1 MKKSCIVLMKIFT
14 FLFVF
19 TLITTSHAKPIKN
32 GFDLSETTIPA
43 DKIFI
48 GGPPRDGI
56 PSIDKPHFLEA
67 DNADYLKDNDRIL
80 GVYHQ
85 GEARAYPIRI
95 LNWHEIVNDKIK
107 DKAVAVTY
115 CPLCGSGIVYNA
127 EIDGKAYEFGVSG
140 LLYNSD
146 VLLYDRETE
155 TLWSQILSKA
165 IGGKLVNTEL
175 EILPSSHTS
184 WKAWRTKYPN
194 SKVLSTK
201 TGYARDYDRSPY
213 GTYDKDTTTY
223 FPVEFKSKR
232 YHPKERVLGIT
243 INDKQKV
250 YPFTEIAKN
259 TKNSFTDTFENETLT
274 IDFDAENRDGEIKN
288 SKGEIVP
295 SINTFWFAWY
305 GFHPKGDIYK
315 FN

>member
-1 MKKSCIVLMKIFT
+1 MKIFSSRIT
-14 FLFVF
+14 SLFLVF
-19 TLITTSHAKPIKN
+19 ISLNVFSAAYAKPIKN
-32 GFDLSETTIPA
+32 GFDLSATTIPA

-56 PSIDKPHFLEA
+56 PSIDKPEFLTA
-67 DNADYLKDNDRIL
+67 DKAGYLKDDDRIL
-80 GVYHQ
+80 GVYHS

-95 LNWHEIVNDKIK
+95 LNWHEIVNDKFK
-107 DKAVAVTY
+107 DKAVAITY

-127 EIDGKAYEFGVSG
+127 EIKGKSYEFGVSG

-165 IGGKLVNTEL
+165 IGGKLVNTHL

-184 WKAWRTKYPN
+184 WKTWKKKHPN
-194 SKVLSTK
+194 SLVLSTK
-201 TGYARDYDRSPY
+201 TGYSRDYDRSPY
-213 GTYDKDTTTY
+213 GSYDKNTVTY

-243 INDKQKV
+243 LNGKQKV
-250 YPFTEIAKN
+250 YPFAELAKN
-259 TKNSFTDTFENETLT
+259 SVNTFTDSFENETLS
-274 IDFDAENRDGEIKN
+274 IEFDSENRDGTIKN
-288 SKGEIVP
+288 AKGEIVP

-305 GFHPKGDIYK
+305 GFHPQSEIYK
-315 FN
+315 YN